1 MKNVIKIALVAA
13 FSLTCLS
20 SCFQAPDEIG
30 YLGENI
36 YLKGADT
43 TFVTVGSKART
54 DVAWLDNST
63 QPCHFEIVAARKSIN
78 GGESFE
84 TNDQFLQTF
93 PVMVWKTPYDY
104 LTDKTSEQ
112 VLAKISEEYKAPII
126 VNEVNGQLIA
136 LETTSELEGLEDGDV
151 YHIDVKVSN
160 SKGSKILEDYA
171 IIKFAKSEEAV
182 TDFVVREIT
191 NGICIVADDPDG
203 NGTPYSYFPFYDLQL
218 EGDANSADFVNW
230 YAALLEGVGNDGEKG
245 YYRDKKD
252 TKDILMR
259 DHFRKVSNEPTAG
272 VVFKFKFVDDAGNIF
287 TPSTYTTYSEG
298 TTSIIDV
305 STDRVDSA
313 EWMTVSFPITPWPVQ
328 NDHISYLKGKINTFD
343 DPNATEVL
351 DVEALKK
358 ANLAKEI
365 PYNQAWSDKTFASM
379 TQWYV
384 RLRSRIQILNPGTYE
399 LWVEVPFVSA
409 TKQ

>member
-13 FSLTCLS
+13 FCLTSLS
-20 SCFQAPDEIG
+20 SCFQAPDEMG

-63 QPCHFEIVAARKSIN
+63 QPCHFEIVGARKSIN

-104 LTDKTSEQ
+104 LTDKTTEQ
-112 VLAKISEEYKAPII
+112 VMAKITEEQKSPII
-126 VNEVNGQLIA
+126 INEVNGQLIA

-151 YHIDVKVSN
+151 YHIDVKITN
-160 SKGSKILEDYA
+160 SKGSKLLEDYA
-171 IIKFAKSEEAV
+171 IIKFSKSEEAM
-182 TDFVVREIT
+182 TDFFLREIT
-191 NGICIVADDPDG
+191 NGISIVADDPDG
-203 NGTPYSYFPFYDLQL
+203 NGTPYNYFPFYDQQ
-218 EGDANSADFVNW
+218 DQTANTVDFNEW
-230 YAALLEGVGNDGEKG
+230 YAALVAGVGNDGTVG
-245 YYRDKKD
+245 YYETKKGE
-252 TKDILMR
+252 KIQMR
-259 DHFRKVSNEPTAG
+259 DHFRKVSNEPASG
-272 VVFKFKFVDDAGNIF
+272 VVFKFKFVDDAGNVF
-287 TPSTYTTYSEG
+287 TPSNYSTYSEG
-298 TTSIIDV
+298 TQSYIDYA
-305 STDRVDSA
+305 TGREDSA
-313 EWMTVSFPITPWPVQ
+313 EWMTLTFPITPWPVNQ
-328 NDHISYLKGKINTFD
+328 DLRSYLKGNINFFD
-343 DPNATEVL
+343 DPNAPEVL

-358 ANLAKEI
+358 ANLAGTI
-365 PYNQAWSDKTFASM
+365 PYNTKWSDKTFASM

-409 TKQ
+409 TK